1 MFWSEQHYMT
11 RKRKSETNKIPA
23 AIEIHNDF
31 IKVAAIT
38 RLGKDESFLLIKK
51 EFFSKDTENIFKE
64 INTLSKTHRIL
75 SDKIY
80 LNMPR
85 HQVMVRLMHLPST
98 DDAEIADMVKM
109 ESTRQMPYRDEKIVV
124 GYKIIKKTEDG
135 YSDVLIAVVESSAV
149 ERVINILKGS
159 GFVPGKIALSSES
172 LLAWYLTVK
181 GKASDS
187 GPGTGNIAVINIS
200 SSYIDLD
207 ILENDKLVFTRAFSC
222 GAGDLYVAEDVV
234 KEIEASIVAC
244 KRETKLNLDK
254 LILTGAE
261 SKVIA
266 LEAALKNSLGIPV
279 ETLSQNEGFKIST
292 KSTADLSSDSFA
304 GLIGLCL
311 KAKDIDINLL
321 PIDMIE
327 KNELKTIKKSL
338 SNTLALFLGIAIL
351 FLGITGKI
359 MLSRVRQLED
369 LNAKITSMEPTVSK
383 ARKMKED
390 IKIIKSTVMKKPLA
404 VDLLSEIYKITSE
417 GIAFDMID
425 YESDKF
431 IVLRGS
437 AGSLDSVIQYIKALE
452 ASHYFESV
460 KVKYTVE
467 RFSSGKRNT
476 DFEIVCELSNVE

>member
-207 ILENDKLVFTRAFSC
+207 ILENDKLVFTRAFFIF
-222 GAGDLYVAEDVV
+222 AE
-234 KEIEASIVAC
+234 KFKLKI
-244 KRETKLNLDK
+244 KR
-254 LILTGAE
+254 A
-261 SKVIA
+261 
-266 LEAALKNSLGIPV
+266 
-279 ETLSQNEGFKIST
+279 
-292 KSTADLSSDSFA
+292 
-304 GLIGLCL
+304 
-311 KAKDIDINLL
+311 
-321 PIDMIE
+321 
-327 KNELKTIKKSL
+327 
-338 SNTLALFLGIAIL
+338 
-351 FLGITGKI
+351 
-359 MLSRVRQLED
+359 
-369 LNAKITSMEPTVSK
+369 
-383 ARKMKED
+383 
-390 IKIIKSTVMKKPLA
+390 
-404 VDLLSEIYKITSE
+404 
-417 GIAFDMID
+417 
-425 YESDKF
+425 
-431 IVLRGS
+431 
-437 AGSLDSVIQYIKALE
+437 
-452 ASHYFESV
+452 
-460 KVKYTVE
+460 
-467 RFSSGKRNT
+467 
-476 DFEIVCELSNVE
+476 